1 MKPSRLLFL
10 LLTVSAATSMQ
21 QRSYAAS
28 PQQSSTQTSAGP
40 DGNRSQDAEPTSPAG
55 NANHEKA
62 GSVSDESQPARPA
75 FGRNRSRSHTL
86 PAAPSKNKIPLP
98 RKRSSGKSANLQSA
112 RSENSGSA
120 GKARVVQ
127 SQTASNI
134 PAVRPT
140 SAVRPTGTSQRPSFD
155 TARHHGP
162 NPPVVAGSPSSG
174 HSNTG
179 VINGTTM
186 HLKR

>member
-1 MKPSRLLFL
+1 MKVTCLVVLFL
-10 LLTVSAATSMQ
+10 TVGSAALMQ
-21 QRSYAAS
+21 ETSYAAS
-28 PQQSSTQTSAGP
+28 SQQSSTQTSAGP
-40 DGNRSQDAEPTSPAG
+40 DGNRSHEAEPTSPAR

-98 RKRSSGKSANLQSA
+98 RKRSYVKSANLQSA
-112 RSENSGSA
+112 RSENSESA

-186 HLKR
+186 HRKR